1 MKKMMQNVFVRA
13 LCVLILGVL
22 LVVYSGDVSRWIVM
36 ASGVLFILPGLV
48 GLISYWRRDKK
59 SRQFMLYPLIALGSI
74 LFGVV
79 QIALPDLFFEALRY
93 VLASALLILALF
105 QVYTLWN
112 IREGGVSASPV
123 YYLFPLAEMGA
134 SLFVIFYDQ
143 FVENDPMALLIVG
156 VSFIVY
162 SVIEMWTE
170 VLVKRS
176 VVKPEP
182 PTEEAQPQVE
192 PQEAPKQLTDEEKA

>member
-22 LVVYSGDVSRWIVM
+22 LVVYSGDVSRWMVM
-36 ASGVLFILPGLV
+36 ASGVLFIVPGLV

-79 QIALPDLFFEALRY
+79 QLVLPDLFFEALRY
-93 VLASALLILALF
+93 VLACAMLVLALL
-105 QVYTLWN
+105 QVYTFWN
-112 IREGGVSASPV
+112 IRSGGVKASWI
-123 YYLFPLAEMGA
+123 YYLFPLAEMAA
-134 SLFVIFYDQ
+134 SLFVIFYGK
-143 FVENDPMALLIVG
+143 FVENDPMPLIILG
-156 VSFIVY
+156 VTFIVY
-162 SVIEMWTE
+162 ALLEMWSE

-176 VVKPEP
+176 VVKVNPEKF
-182 PTEEAQPQVE
+182 TEELE
-192 PQEAPKQLTDEEKA
+192 NKA